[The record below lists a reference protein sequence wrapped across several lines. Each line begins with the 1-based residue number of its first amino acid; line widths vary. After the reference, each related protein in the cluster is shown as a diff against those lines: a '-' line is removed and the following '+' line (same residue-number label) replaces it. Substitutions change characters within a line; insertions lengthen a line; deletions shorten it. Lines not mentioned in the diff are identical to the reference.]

1 MIRYISDIVNMLFL
15 RKLKKNLLPS
25 LLNILKTLT
34 YNSAWN
40 QNFKRR
46 KVYTK
51 EGETLLLILLLI
63 D

>member
-1 MIRYISDIVNMLFL
+1 MIRYPIVNMMLFL
-15 RKLKKNLLPS
+15 KKFKKNLIPS

-40 QNFKRR
+40 QNFSLTTR

-51 EGETLLLILLLI
+51 EGETLLLILLI